1 MVEFAMTETV
11 WGKQLGNCSRLYS
24 RILKFNTPD
33 NIP

>member
-11 WGKQLGNCSRLYS
+11 WGKQLGFCSFLYP
-24 RILKFNTPD
+24 RILKFNTQD